1 MSRIQ
6 NNIFQALSLPK
17 DESLQLID
25 VFDVHG
31 KKTITLSLHSSLTY
45 LVVARD
51 TDIDINFITQ

>member
-1 MSRIQ
+1 MSHIQ
-6 NNIFQALSLPK
+6 NNIFQALSLLK

-31 KKTITLSLHSSLTY
+31 KKTITLSSHSSLTY